1 MPRRTL
7 KPSAALY
14 PMPVVLVT
22 CGDMERP
29 NIITIA
35 WTGIACSDPPTVSI
49 SIRPNRYS
57 HELIQRSGEFVINIP
72 TLELLEKVDFCG
84 VTSGRDRDKFG
95 ECGFTALPATKVKP
109 PLIGEC
115 PINLECTVTQ
125 ILPIGAHDMFL
136 ARIEVVHGESDVI
149 DEKGRIDASRA
160 VPITFVTY
168 NYYRLGDYL
177 NSYGFTGGR
186 LSE

>member
-1 MPRRTL
+1 MTKRVL

-22 CGDMERP
+22 CGDIEKP

-49 SIRPNRYS
+49 SIRPDRYS
-57 HELIQRSGEFVINIP
+57 HALITQSREFVINIP
-72 TLELLEKVDFCG
+72 TVEMLKKVDFCG
-84 VTSGRDRDKFG
+84 VTSGRDRNKFK
-95 ECGFTALPATKVKP
+95 ECGFTALPSAKVKP
-109 PLIGEC
+109 PLIAEC
-115 PINLECTVTQ
+115 PINLECKVVQ

-136 ARIEVVHGESDVI
+136 ARIEVVHGESEVI

-160 VPITFVTY
+160 VPITFVTHT
-168 NYYRLGDYL
+168 YYRLGDYL
-177 NSYGFTGGR
+177 NSYGFTGGH
-186 LSE
+186 LSP